1 MNDQTVN
8 ILTYVLIF
16 MIVILVVLTII
27 FVILKI
33 KEKNDKKPKKEEI
46 KSRKVNSSVGNKE
59 KGKATKEYT
68 KESIFSFMEFD
79 GIEDNMIIQKDGKK
93 YLMVIE
99 CQGINYDL
107 MSGVEKTGV
116 EQGFLQF
123 LNTLRHPIQIYV
135 QTRTVNLSSSI
146 NTYKTKVKT
155 IQDKL
160 VKTEMDYNDKVNSRR
175 YSDEELAKYKLEV
188 IKQRNLYEYGLDI
201 IRNTEQ
207 MSFNKNILTKQ
218 YYIII
223 PYYPED
229 LENKDFDKEEI
240 KNLAFSELYTKA
252 QSIISALFVCGINAK
267 ILDSTQLTELLYV
280 AYNRDDSEMYDLNR
294 VLNSGY
300 EELYSTA
307 PDVLEKRMKELDKKI
322 EEDAIRRANEAVFNA
337 VEETEKEK
345 AIKEKEKKI
354 DKLIDDMAK
363 MIIEQNE
370 EFLGKEVSDKAKEKI
385 DSDNEE
391 AKEGGEV
398 NDKKAETKT
407 TRRTRKTT

>member
-1 MNDQTVN
+1 MNNQTVN
-8 ILTYVLIF
+8 ILTYVLVF
-16 MIVILVVLTII
+16 MIAILVVLTTI

-33 KEKNDKKPKKEEI
+33 KENNNKKPKEEI
-46 KSRKVNSSVGNKE
+46 KSKKNDKAE
-59 KGKATKEYT
+59 ATTKGKIATEYT

-79 GIEDNMIIQKDGKK
+79 KIEDNMIIQKDGKK

-107 MSGVEKTGV
+107 MSGVEKTSV

-123 LNTLRHPIQIYV
+123 LNTLRHPIQIYT

-146 NTYKTKVKT
+146 NTYKDRVKEV
-155 IQDKL
+155 QDRL
-160 VKTEMDYNDKVNSRR
+160 VKADMDYRDKVNSRK
-175 YSDEELAKYKLEV
+175 YSDQELAKYRFEV
-188 IKQRNLYEYGLDI
+188 VKQRNLYEYGLDI

-252 QSIISALFVCGINAK
+252 QSVISALYVCGINAK
-267 ILDSTQLTELLYV
+267 ILDSNQLTELLYV
-280 AYNRDDSEMYDLNR
+280 AYNRDESEVYDLNR

-307 PDVLEKRMKELDKKI
+307 PDVLDKRMKELDKKI
-322 EEDAIRRANEAVFNA
+322 EEDAIRKANEVVFDA
-337 VEETEKEK
+337 VEENEKEK
-345 AIKEKEKKI
+345 ALKEKEKKI
-354 DKLIDDMAK
+354 NKLIDDMAK

-370 EFLGKEVSDKAKEKI
+370 EFLGKDVSDKAKEKI
-385 DSDNEE
+385 DSNSEE
-391 AKEGGEV
+391 SKEGGKV
-398 NDKKAETKT
+398 NDEKTKTKT

>member
-16 MIVILVVLTII
+16 MIVILAILTII
-27 FVILKI
+27 FIILKVKENKKDKP
-33 KEKNDKKPKKEEI
+33 KEKIQDKKNNNIAET
-46 KSRKVNSSVGNKE
+46 
-59 KGKATKEYT
+59 KGKGKEATEYT
-68 KESIFSFMEFD
+68 KESIFSFMEFN

-107 MSGVEKTGV
+107 MSGIEKTSV

-135 QTRTVNLSSSI
+135 QTRTVNLNSSV
-146 NTYKTKVKT
+146 NTYKMKVKK
-155 IQDKL
+155 IQDRL
-160 VKTEMDYNDKVNSRR
+160 VKTEMDYKDKVNSRR
-175 YSDEELAKYKLEV
+175 FSDEELAKYKLEV

-223 PYYPED
+223 PYYSED
-229 LENKDFDKEEI
+229 LENKNFDKEEI

-252 QSIISALFVCGINAK
+252 QSIISALFVCGINSK
-267 ILDSTQLTELLYV
+267 ILDSTQLMELLYV
-280 AYNRDDSEMYDLNR
+280 AYNRDESEMNDLNR

-345 AIKEKEKKI
+345 AIKEKENKI

>member
-1 MNDQTVN
+1 MNNQTVN

-16 MIVILVVLTII
+16 MIVILAILTII
-27 FVILKI
+27 FIILKVKENKKDKP
-33 KEKNDKKPKKEEI
+33 KEKIQDKKNNNTAET
-46 KSRKVNSSVGNKE
+46 
-59 KGKATKEYT
+59 KGKVATEYT

-79 GIEDNMIIQKDGKK
+79 KIEDNMIIQKDGKK

-107 MSGVEKTGV
+107 MSGVEKTSV

-123 LNTLRHPIQIYV
+123 LNTLRHPIQIYT

-146 NTYKTKVKT
+146 NTYKDRVKE
-155 IQDKL
+155 IQDRL
-160 VKTEMDYNDKVNSRR
+160 VKADMDYRDKVNSRR
-175 YSDEELAKYKLEV
+175 YSDQELAKYKFEV
-188 IKQRNLYEYGLDI
+188 VKQRNLYEYGLDI

-252 QSIISALFVCGINAK
+252 QSVISALYVCGINAK
-267 ILDSTQLTELLYV
+267 ILDSNQLTELLYV
-280 AYNRDDSEMYDLNR
+280 AYNRDESEVYDLNR

-307 PDVLEKRMKELDKKI
+307 PDVLDKRMKELDKKI
-322 EEDAIRRANEAVFNA
+322 EEDAIRKANEVVFDA
-337 VEETEKEK
+337 VEENEKEK
-345 AIKEKEKKI
+345 ALKEKEKKI
-354 DKLIDDMAK
+354 NKLIDDMAK

-370 EFLGKEVSDKAKEKI
+370 EFLGKDVSDKAKEKI
-385 DSDNEE
+385 DSNSEE
-391 AKEGGEV
+391 SKEGGKV
-398 NDKKAETKT
+398 NDEKTKTKT

>member
-1 MNDQTVN
+1 MNNQTVN

-16 MIVILVVLTII
+16 MIVILAILTII
-27 FVILKI
+27 FVILKVKENKKDKP
-33 KEKNDKKPKKEEI
+33 KEKIQDRNNKAETKK
-46 KSRKVNSSVGNKE
+46 
-59 KGKATKEYT
+59 KANVTTEYT
-68 KESIFSFMEFD
+68 KESIFSFMEFN

-252 QSIISALFVCGINAK
+252 QSIISALFVCGVNAK
-267 ILDSTQLTELLYV
+267 ILDSTKLTELLYV
-280 AYNRDDSEMYDLNR
+280 AYNRDESEIYDLNR

-307 PDVLEKRMKELDKKI
+307 PDVLDKRMKELDKKI
-322 EEDAIRRANEAVFNA
+322 EEDAIRKANDAVFDA

-391 AKEGGEV
+391 VKEGGEV
-398 NDKKAETKT
+398 NDKKAKTKT